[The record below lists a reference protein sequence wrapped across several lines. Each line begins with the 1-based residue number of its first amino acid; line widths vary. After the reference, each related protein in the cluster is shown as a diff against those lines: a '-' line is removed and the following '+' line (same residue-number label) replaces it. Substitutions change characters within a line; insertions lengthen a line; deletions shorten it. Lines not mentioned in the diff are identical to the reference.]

1 MALLCLY
8 LTNLQGE
15 VYISFYLVKYDN
27 PEAIKEMN
35 FQVLQKE
42 DKFTKNP
49 RNQNVLK

>member
-15 VYISFYLVKYDN
+15 VNITLFGQRRLKKK
-27 PEAIKEMN
+27 AIKEIN

-42 DKFTKNP
+42 HKFT
-49 RNQNVLK
+49 